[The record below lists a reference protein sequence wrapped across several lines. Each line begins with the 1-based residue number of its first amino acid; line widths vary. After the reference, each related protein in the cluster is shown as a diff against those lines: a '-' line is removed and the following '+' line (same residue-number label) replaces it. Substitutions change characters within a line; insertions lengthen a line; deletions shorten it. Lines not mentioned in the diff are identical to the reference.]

1 MKNWYIV
8 HAPEGIPGTII
19 VPLSAPTV
27 FDAVEYVVRDYATYE
42 TPRRLY
48 RLICADDRGDHIPVQ
63 PYDVD
68 VDVKQLATDL
78 ENLRRQGRQS
88 MPLRDCLL
96 GLLAGK

>member
-1 MKNWYIV
+1 MKNWYII

-27 FDAVEYVVRDYATYE
+27 FDAVEYVVRDYPTYQ

-48 RLICADDRGDHIPVQ
+48 CLIYAEDRSDHIPVQ

-68 VDVKQLATDL
+68 IDVRQLAADL
-78 ENLRRQGRQS
+78 DELCRQGKRS
-88 MPLRDCLL
+88 MSLRDCLL